1 MVLPAVSPTLNRPIT
16 QVYVTLDGRDLEPG
30 LIEDLLRVSV
40 NGSVHLPDLA
50 ILEFDNPDMRWS
62 DVDAIRIGQEM
73 TIGFGDNDLQSEEP
87 VFMGDVT
94 ALDLDVGMDGSVK
107 LIVRGYDRS
116 HRLHRGR
123 QTKVYENVKDSDIA
137 MEIASD
143 LGFETSEIQ
152 VTPGTHDYVLQD
164 NQTNWE
170 FLQQRAARH
179 GYELQVRDK
188 KLVFKAPPSTERRD
202 VDLTWNQELLSFRA
216 SMTTGDQVNKVE
228 VRGWDPVNKETVLGT
243 ADRAQTL
250 PDVPGATFG
259 GNDGGA
265 VAQLAFQRE
274 ALMVVARQPIY
285 SQEDADRLAQSVLED
300 LAGSFITAQ
309 GVAAGNPELQLGS
322 KVNVKDVGRQFSG
335 SYMVTQI
342 THNYE
347 PESYTINFE
356 VTGRRSTDLVSLLE
370 SPQHQEMH
378 LLTGMVMDLNDPEGL
393 GRVKVSL
400 PQFGQD
406 IYTAWCRLVA
416 PGAGATRGIYFLP
429 EIDDEVLL
437 MGTSMDNLYIVGGLW
452 NNRDLP
458 PYSNSEAA
466 PNGEVMKRTIR
477 SREGHEILLDDDPRE
492 PGISIIDKEGN
503 KLLIKSRDNSM
514 TIDVQGDI
522 KFKTPGNFE
531 IDATGNISMSAT
543 GNFNAEAMGNASVE
557 ANGQATLRGTGG
569 VRAESSANASLSAPS
584 VSLG

>member
-1 MVLPAVSPTLNRPIT
+1 MVLPSVSPTLNRPIT
-16 QVYVTLDGRDLEPG
+16 QVYVKLDGRDLDPG
-30 LIEDLLRVSV
+30 LVEGLLRVSV

-73 TIGFGDNDLQSEEP
+73 TVGFGDNELQSEEP

-137 MEIASD
+137 MQIASE
-143 LGFETSEIQ
+143 LGFETIEIQ
-152 VTPGTHDYVLQD
+152 TTPGTHDYVLQD

-170 FLQQRAARH
+170 FLRQRAARH

-188 KLVFKAPPSTERRD
+188 KLVFKPPPSTERRD
-202 VDLTWNQELLSFRA
+202 VDLTWNQELISFRA

-243 ADRAQTL
+243 ADSAQTL

-259 GNDGGA
+259 GNAGGA

-274 ALMVVARQPIY
+274 AVMVVARQPIY

-370 SPQHQEMH
+370 APPHQEMN

-400 PQFGQD
+400 PQLGPD

-437 MGTSMDNLYIVGGLW
+437 MGTSMDNLYILGGLW
-452 NNRDLP
+452 NNRDQP
-458 PYSNSEAA
+458 PYDNSDAA
-466 PNGEVMKRTIR
+466 PNGAVMKRTIR

-557 ANGQATLRGTGG
+557 ANGQATLRGTAG
-569 VRAESSANASLSAPS
+569 VRAESSANAALSAPS

>member
-1 MVLPAVSPTLNRPIT
+1 MVLPSVSPTLNRPIT
-16 QVYVTLDGRDLEPG
+16 QVYVKLDGRDLDPG
-30 LIEDLLRVSV
+30 LVEGLLRVSV

-73 TIGFGDNDLQSEEP
+73 TVGFGDNELQSEEP

-137 MEIASD
+137 MQIASE
-143 LGFETSEIQ
+143 LGFETIEIQ
-152 VTPGTHDYVLQD
+152 TTPGTHDYVLQD

-170 FLQQRAARH
+170 FLRQRAARH

-188 KLVFKAPPSTERRD
+188 KLVFKPPPSTERRD
-202 VDLTWNQELLSFRA
+202 VDLTWNQELISFRA

-243 ADRAQTL
+243 ADSAQTL

-259 GNDGGA
+259 GNAGGA

-274 ALMVVARQPIY
+274 AVMVVARQPIY

-309 GVAAGNPELQLGS
+309 GIAAGNPELQLGS

-370 SPQHQEMH
+370 APPHQEMN

-400 PQFGQD
+400 PQLGPD

-437 MGTSMDNLYIVGGLW
+437 MGTSMDNLYILGGLW
-452 NNRDLP
+452 NNRDQP
-458 PYSNSEAA
+458 PYDNSDAA
-466 PNGEVMKRTIR
+466 PNGAVMKRTIR

-557 ANGQATLRGTGG
+557 ANGQATLRGTAG
-569 VRAESSANASLSAPS
+569 VRAESSANAALSAPS

>member
-1 MVLPAVSPTLNRPIT
+1 MVLPSVSPTLNRPIT
-16 QVYVTLDGRDLEPG
+16 QVYVKLDGRDLDPG
-30 LIEDLLRVSV
+30 LVADLLRVSV

-73 TIGFGDNDLQSEEP
+73 TIGFGDNELQSEEP

-137 MEIASD
+137 MQIASE
-143 LGFETSEIQ
+143 LGFEASEIET
-152 VTPGTHDYVLQD
+152 TPGTHDYVLQD

-188 KLVFKAPPSTERRD
+188 KLVFKPPPSTERRD

-243 ADRAQTL
+243 ADSAQTL
-250 PDVPGATFG
+250 PEVPGATFG
-259 GNDGGA
+259 GNAGGA

-274 ALMVVARQPIY
+274 AVMVVARQPIY

-370 SPQHQEMH
+370 PAQHPEMH

-400 PQFGQD
+400 PQLGPD

-437 MGTSMDNLYIVGGLW
+437 IGTSMDNLYILGGLW

-458 PYSNSEAA
+458 PYDNSDAA
-466 PNGEVMKRTIR
+466 PNGSVMKRAIR